1 MKKVGT
7 DLGALDIEVAA
18 DGRANVGEC
27 GPVNMLETDLLLALR
42 VAADHRDTTKWA
54 HLQIQTFS
62 LRKLHTE
69 NFESMLN

>member
-42 VAADHRDTTKWA
+42 VAADHRHHKVGTPSDPDVLT
-54 HLQIQTFS
+54 S
-62 LRKLHTE
+62 
-69 NFESMLN
+69 